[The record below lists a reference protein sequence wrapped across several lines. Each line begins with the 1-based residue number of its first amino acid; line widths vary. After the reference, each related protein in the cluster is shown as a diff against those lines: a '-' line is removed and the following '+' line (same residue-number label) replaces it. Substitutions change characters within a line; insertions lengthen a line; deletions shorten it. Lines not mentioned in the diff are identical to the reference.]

1 MASKKAAPKKIKLS
15 DLKVKKGGSAVKG
28 GARNTKI

>member
-1 MASKKAAPKKIKLS
+1 MGSKKAAPKKVKLS

-28 GARNTKI
+28 GRAAC